1 MVFWIVA
8 GILTLAV
15 CAVFAQAAVRG
26 RVGEKA
32 PAAYDLEVYR
42 VQLRDVDKDVA
53 RNVLTEEEGARLR
66 TEVSRRILAADA
78 ALQTFGV
85 QGAQPKVAGWILA
98 VTGSLVITGA
108 AFGLYWVEGAPGYRD
123 MPREL
128 RLAVSEQLRD
138 NRLSQA
144 EVEARLPVELL
155 PGPAEEPSAEF
166 LELIERLRAVVADRP
181 NDIQGLGFLAR
192 NEAQLGNHSAAHV
205 AQTRLIAAK
214 GEDATADDFAFL
226 ADLMVLAARGY
237 VSSDAVTA
245 LREAL
250 AMNPEQEEARFY
262 LGLYYAQVDRP
273 DAAFRTW
280 EKLLRESPAD
290 ASWVPPIRAQI
301 EQLADRAGVRYSLPP
316 EEGWSQPS
324 REQIEAAENMS
335 PEDREEMIRGMVSGL
350 LERLATEGGPPEDW
364 ARAISALAVIGETS
378 QADAIWDE
386 ARGVFADNTDAM
398 RIIADAAQEA
408 GIIN

>member
-1 MVFWIVA
+1 MIFWIVA
-8 GILTLAV
+8 GVLTLAV
-15 CAVFAQAAVRG
+15 CAVFTQAALRG

-66 TEVSRRILAADA
+66 TEVSRRILGADA
-78 ALQTFGV
+78 ALQTYGE
-85 QGAQPKVAGWILA
+85 QSAQPRAAGWALA
-98 VTGSLVITGA
+98 TLGSAVIA
-108 AFGLYWVEGAPGYRD
+108 AATFGLYWIEGAPGYRD

-128 RLAVSEQLRD
+128 RFAVSEQLRD

-144 EVEARLPVELL
+144 EVEERLPAELL
-155 PGPAEEPSAEF
+155 PGPAEEPSADF
-166 LELIERLRAVVADRP
+166 LALIERLREVVADRP

-192 NEAQLGNHSAAHV
+192 NEAQLGNHTAAHV

-214 GEDATADDFAFL
+214 GEDATASDYAFL

-245 LREAL
+245 LRQAL
-250 AMNPEQEEARFY
+250 ALNPAQEEARFY

-290 ASWVPPIRAQI
+290 ASWVVPIRAQI
-301 EQLADRAGVRYSLPP
+301 EGLADRAGVRYTLPP
-316 EEGWSQPS
+316 EEGWVQPS
-324 REQIEAAENMS
+324 REQIEAAENMT

-350 LERLATEGGPPEDW
+350 LERLSRDGGPPEDW

-386 ARGVFADNTDAM
+386 ARRTFADRPDAM
-398 RIIADAAQEA
+398 RIIAVAAQEA